1 LIIAMT
7 PLMGLPKENEGM
19 ADLSRLRVGLTGT
32 ASMLVTP
39 ERLAPIVGSG
49 NVPVFASPML
59 IAVMEAACVDC
70 LAGHLPE
77 DYQSLGVHLDIT
89 HSAPTPVGHSVT
101 ATATIKAIQGRKI
114 IFDVSATDGI
124 DRIGS
129 GGHTRIIVDTAR
141 FMARIAAKSP
151 PRP

>member
-1 LIIAMT
+1 
-7 PLMGLPKENEGM
+7 M
-19 ADLSRLRVGLTGT
+19 ADLSKLHVGLTGT
-32 ASMLVTP
+32 ASMLVTA

-59 IAVMEAACVDC
+59 VAVMEAASVDC
-70 LAGHLPE
+70 LAGHLPA
-77 DYQSLGVHLDIT
+77 DYQSLGVHLDVT
-89 HSAPTPVGHSVT
+89 HSSPSPIGLTVT
-101 ATATIKAIQGRKI
+101 ATATIKSIEGRKV
-114 IFDVSATDGI
+114 IFDVSATDGV

-129 GGHTRIIVDTAR
+129 GVHTRIIVDTAR